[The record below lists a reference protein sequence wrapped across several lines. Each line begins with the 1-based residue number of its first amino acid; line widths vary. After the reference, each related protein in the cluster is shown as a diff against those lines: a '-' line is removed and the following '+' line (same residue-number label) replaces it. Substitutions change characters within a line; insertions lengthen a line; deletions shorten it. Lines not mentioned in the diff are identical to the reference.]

1 MSNLS
6 SREESF
12 VDMMGKSDEHTRKG
26 FKLILGRPCY
36 VKYFDTLH
44 ERGFF
49 DADHNP
55 SPVRVNAEGHLQIPY
70 WKALDYLA
78 ECARWADAK
87 DDLKLAEK
95 IMAVVGSVSRISTS
109 SDSHDNYHTY
119 RTFAEI
125 LGLLPIES
133 VVAED
138 LAPVEDW
145 LSTRF
150 DRSLVVH
157 ALDEGVVRRFL
168 GSEKQDAWV
177 KAVQLIGFC
186 TRVRWQRTQY
196 GTDDEEP
203 RGVVDEYWL
212 QRLID
217 HHGQSLGQKAGRPAA
232 ELFAQRVRDVFGR
245 GGRAKWS
252 HVFRPA
258 VEENGQNSD
267 GKSIENCV
275 VVGLREVLLAWCD
288 HDLPMAMRFVEQLL
302 RDENE
307 MCRRIAIFVLN
318 RRWDSLRTL
327 YRPVAVPE
335 FLSSGH
341 LHELYGLIR
350 DHFEDFSGCEKGLT
364 IDAIRHLP
372 QIEGAAP
379 ELREH
384 FQHRWLTATAGTSY
398 EPAVDWL
405 AQLDHKHTRSIDHPD
420 YLSYSKSR
428 WGPGPSKYSVQEL
441 VSFARERSIVTKLIE
456 FKPGNMWDGPTVEG
470 LIEELEQAVGSAP
483 DQFVYVLPEFVEAP
497 RDYQYG
503 LIKGF
508 LKLWQNPTENASPT
522 QWADIWNHL
531 FMFFRQLLNDKRFW
545 KIDDAKPGW
554 AQPSWISNVIAD
566 LLIEGTRDDNRAYP
580 SALLPVGWDLICIL
594 VESEERISEPIND
607 PMNQSINSPKGRA
620 LQAAFGHILRRCR
633 LADKE
638 AGNHVEVWQESRCLL
653 DYELAQCVGGNYEIS
668 TLCGARLGNLG
679 YIDQDWL
686 ENNIRRIFPSDQPR
700 NLRCAVGGLAYAA
713 VSLSIY
719 RLLKDHGVI
728 DSSLA
733 IEDQDQYGREKLM
746 ERLMLGYIWGEECLD
761 SPRFVHL
768 FKSAN
773 PEDFRWIHSF
783 LGSIRGEV
791 PGPKQ
796 VERIVAYWR
805 YCVTWAEQQ
814 ADRPTW
820 LLSGLS
826 VLTSFLTTAEGNR
839 DLLLSVAPH
848 VPLHHEAYEFIG
860 ELNRL
865 VGESP
870 DEVCDTVERFID
882 THEPF
887 YDYEGRMRAL
897 IARLAELEHRG
908 DAIRFCEKLRSM
920 NGMETLFNE
929 LTLMA

>member
-6 SREESF
+6 SREKSF
-12 VDMMGKSDEHTRKG
+12 IDMMGKSDEHARKG
-26 FKLILGRPCY
+26 FELILHRPCF

-44 ERGFF
+44 GRGFF

-55 SPVRVNAEGHLQIPY
+55 APVRVNAEGHLQISY
-70 WKALDYLA
+70 WKALDYLV
-78 ECARWADAK
+78 ECSRWADAK
-87 DDLKLAEK
+87 DDLKLAKK
-95 IMAVVGSVSRISTS
+95 IMAVVGSVSRISAS
-109 SDSHDNYHTY
+109 SDSRDNYHTY

-125 LGLLPIES
+125 LGVLPIES

-157 ALDEGVVRRFL
+157 ALDGGVVRRFL
-168 GSEKQDAWV
+168 GSEKEGAWV
-177 KAVQLIGFC
+177 KAVQLIRFC
-186 TRVRWQRTQY
+186 TRVRWQPTQY
-196 GTDDEEP
+196 GADDEEP

-212 QRLID
+212 QKLID
-217 HHGQSLGQKAGRPAA
+217 HHGQSLGQKVGRRAA
-232 ELFAQRVRDVFGR
+232 KLFAQRVRDVFGR

-258 VEENGQNSD
+258 VEENGQNSE

-288 HDLPMAMRFVEQLL
+288 HDLPMAMGFVEQLL

-350 DHFEDFSGCEKGLT
+350 DHFDDFSGCEKGLT

-379 ELREH
+379 ELHEH

-398 EPAVDWL
+398 GPAADWL
-405 AQLDHKHTRSIDHPD
+405 AQLDHKHTRSLDHPD
-420 YLSYSKSR
+420 YLSYSESR

-441 VSFARERSIVTKLIE
+441 VSFARERSIVKKLIE

-470 LIEELEQAVGSAP
+470 LIEELEHAVSSAP

-508 LKLWQNPTENASPT
+508 LKLWQNPKENSSPT
-522 QWADIWNHL
+522 HWADIWNHL
-531 FMFFRQLLNDKRFW
+531 FMFFRQLLTDKRFW

-554 AQPSWISNVIAD
+554 AQPSWISNAIAD

-594 VESEERISEPIND
+594 VESEEQISEPITD

-620 LQAAFGHILRRCR
+620 LQAAFGHILRRSR
-633 LADKE
+633 LADTE
-638 AGNHVEVWQESRCLL
+638 VGNHVEVSQESRCLL
-653 DYELAQCVGGNYEIS
+653 DSELAQCVGRNFEFS

-686 ENNIRRIFPSDQPR
+686 ENNIRRIFPSEQPR

-719 RLLKDHGVI
+719 RLLKENGVI
-728 DSSLA
+728 DSALA
-733 IEDQDQYGREKLM
+733 IADQDQYGREKLM
-746 ERLMLGYIWGEECLD
+746 ERLMLGYLWEEDCLD

-773 PEDFRWIHSF
+773 PKDFWWIHRF

-791 PGPKQ
+791 RGPKQ

-805 YCVTWAEQQ
+805 YCVTWAEKQ

-839 DLLLSVAPH
+839 DLLVAVAPH
-848 VPLHHEAYEFIG
+848 VPLHHETYEFIG

-870 DEVCDTVERFID
+870 DEVCDTVEEFID

-897 IARLAELEHRG
+897 IARLAELEHRQ

-929 LTLMA
+929 LTLMS